1 MNLYFTY
8 ESRDTLKSFS
18 LFLAVKTITK
28 LNMEDSV
35 KFEIEIQKL
44 SHRRSRS
51 PDNTKFDHFTLFFLQ
66 RTHRNL
72 QRFITHVHSHCCA
85 HETRCLLRFQLPL
98 PSWFSKTH
106 LRFGCAVSGFLLKQA
121 FLSLIDF
128 ISEWTFVYFVYL
140 SDPAV
145 QN

>member
-35 KFEIEIQKL
+35 KFEIEIL

-51 PDNTKFDHFTLFFLQ
+51 PDNTKFDHFTLFFFAEDAQ
-66 RTHRNL
+66 KFTKIYN
-72 QRFITHVHSHCCA
+72 
-85 HETRCLLRFQLPL
+85 TRAQPLLC
-98 PSWFSKTH
+98 S
-106 LRFGCAVSGFLLKQA
+106 
-121 FLSLIDF
+121 
-128 ISEWTFVYFVYL
+128 
-140 SDPAV
+140 
-145 QN
+145 